1 MIGIGA
7 FHFASGWALLLLLAL
22 PAWWIARRRR
32 RPAAIVFSRVPVLA
46 RAARPTRSA
55 AFMLFLLRNLA
66 LAAAII
72 AMARPRAAGRA
83 ENVTS
88 EGINIVVGIDISS
101 SMLAQDFLP
110 NNRLEVAKDV
120 VQRFVNARRSDR
132 IGVVAFAGE
141 ARAAQE
147 KAA

>member
-7 FHFASGWALLLLLAL
+7 FHFASGWALLLLVAL
-22 PAWWIARRRR
+22 PVWWIARRRR
-32 RPAAIVFSRVPVLA
+32 RQPAIVFSRVPVLA
-46 RAARPTRSA
+46 RGARRGASA
-55 AFMLFLLRNLA
+55 AFALFLLRNLA

-72 AMARPRAAGRA
+72 AMARPRSAGRT

-88 EGINIVVGIDISS
+88 EGINIVVAIDISS

-132 IGVVAFAGE
+132 IGIVAFAGE
-141 ARAAQE
+141 ALTQV
-147 KAA
+147 